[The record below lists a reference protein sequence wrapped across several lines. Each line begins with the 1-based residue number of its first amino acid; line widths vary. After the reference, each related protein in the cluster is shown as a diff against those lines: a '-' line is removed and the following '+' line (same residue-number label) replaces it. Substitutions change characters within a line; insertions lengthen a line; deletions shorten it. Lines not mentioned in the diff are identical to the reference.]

1 MSSSQEVRCCASPLV
16 FRHEAADVRVVWEA
30 QMMAGCLFSPYLDT
44 AACWVPHPVT
54 NIPESA
60 WPREMHICV

>member
-1 MSSSQEVRCCASPLV
+1 MSSSQEVCCCASPLV

-44 AACWVPHPVT
+44 AAC
-54 NIPESA
+54 
-60 WPREMHICV
+60 